1 MCLDLSIPLR
11 ANQQDS
17 HTHWIWLLKQREEKL
32 CSILAFSEKNPANG
46 KCLTMLAFVFPLT
59 CSAVPNL
66 LFAVRQKPGQ
76 ITCLS
81 MPIQRKGTKVSESAI
96 ENGVIS
102 LTLYKY
108 LNCKYLSY
116 RNSRSS

>member
-1 MCLDLSIPLR
+1 
-11 ANQQDS
+11 
-17 HTHWIWLLKQREEKL
+17 
-32 CSILAFSEKNPANG
+32 
-46 KCLTMLAFVFPLT
+46 MLAFVSPLA

-81 MPIQRKGTKVSESAI
+81 RPVQRKRTKVSESAI
-96 ENGVIS
+96 ENGVIV

-108 LNCKYLSY
+108 LNCIFKLWK
-116 RNSRSS
+116 